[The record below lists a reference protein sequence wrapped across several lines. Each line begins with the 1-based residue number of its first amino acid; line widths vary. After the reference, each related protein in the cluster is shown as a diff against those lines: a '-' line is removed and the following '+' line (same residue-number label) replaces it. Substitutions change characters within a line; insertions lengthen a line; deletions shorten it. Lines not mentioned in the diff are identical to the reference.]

1 MRLQKPWPS
10 NRRIT
15 SPFGYRIHPKTKKRA
30 LHRGVDVAGRFPV
43 TAAEE
48 GIVVHIG
55 WNPTGGGHV
64 VIIKHGAKLYSV
76 YYHGRTRTPLQ
87 LNQRVQPGDFIYE
100 SGNTGS
106 STGDHLHFEVRT
118 SRLWGTQVDPE
129 PFLHGGVENAINTQ
143 QPVGING
150 RLDKKTRMRWQEV
163 LKQQGHAIGL
173 IDGIIG
179 PRTTRAIQTVVG
191 VTVDGRM
198 GPQTRRGVQRHLGVR
213 QDGIWGPITISAL
226 QRRLNEGKF

>member
-1 MRLQKPWPS
+1 MRLHKPWPA

-15 SPFGYRIHPKTKKRA
+15 SPFGYRIHPISKRRA

-48 GIVVHIG
+48 GIVAHIG

-64 VIIKHGAKLYSV
+64 VIIKHGAKLYTV
-76 YYHGRTRTPLQ
+76 YYHGRTRTPLNK
-87 LNQRVQPGDFIYE
+87 NQRVQPGDFIYE
-100 SGNTGS
+100 SGSTGA

-118 SRLWGTQVDPE
+118 SRFWGTQVDPE

-143 QPVGING
+143 TGLKVNG
-150 RLDKKTRMRWQEV
+150 RLDAPTRRRWQEV

-173 IDGIIG
+173 IDGVIG

-191 VTVDGRM
+191 VTVTGSM
-198 GPQTRRGVQRHLGVR
+198 NPETRRGVQRHLGVR
-213 QDGIWGPITISAL
+213 QDGVWGPITISAL

>member
-15 SPFGYRIHPKTKKRA
+15 SPFGYRIHPKTKKRT

-64 VIIKHGAKLYSV
+64 VILKHGAKLYSV

-191 VTVDGRM
+191 VTVTGSM
-198 GPQTRRGVQRHLGVR
+198 NPETRRGVQRHLGVR

>member
-1 MRLQKPWPS
+1 M
-10 NRRIT
+10 
-15 SPFGYRIHPKTKKRA
+15 
-30 LHRGVDVAGRFPV
+30 
-43 TAAEE
+43 
-48 GIVVHIG
+48 VHIG

-64 VIIKHGAKLYSV
+64 VILKHGAKLYSV
-76 YYHGRTRTPLQ
+76 YYHGRTRTPLK

-100 SGNTGS
+100 SGSTGF

-118 SRLWGTQVDPE
+118 SRIWGTQVDPE

-143 QPVGING
+143 KPVGING
-150 RLDKKTRMRWQEV
+150 KLDRKTRMRWQEV
-163 LKQQGHAIGL
+163 LKNQGHAIGL

-179 PRTTRAIQTVVG
+179 PRTTRAIQATVG
-191 VTVDGRM
+191 VTVDGIL